1 MKHLTEEE
9 LVETY
14 YAANAGEAGAHM
26 QDCAECAAAFR
37 LLEIDLAAMRPVAV
51 PERDENYGDAI
62 WKRVSSELQQ
72 ASAALSA
79 EGLRNGEVPQGLK
92 PWNFNRGANGATKV
106 VPLRE
111 RPPAGIRWA
120 DGATEV
126 VPLRERLP
134 WSSGLWRGM
143 AYAAGC
149 AVLVAG
155 AFYGGTV
162 YEHWQHEKSVEQSAK
177 VHPPAAAAPKVV
189 VVVLGDH
196 LDRSERL
203 LVELKHADADSP
215 ELVNPLR
222 QEARELLAANHVFRD
237 DAEKEGD
244 PALTEA
250 LSHLD
255 TLLNEVAYQQ
265 GGLDAAAL
273 ERIQNE
279 MSADGLLFEVRVLRS
294 KNPHRTKTVRLVA
307 KGGTA

>member
-1 MKHLTEEE
+1 MNHLTEEE
-9 LVETY
+9 LVEKY
-14 YAANAGEAGAHM
+14 YGTDEGGAGVHLRE
-26 QDCAECAAAFR
+26 CAECAAAFR
-37 LLEIDLAAMRPVAV
+37 VLEIDLAAMRPAAV
-51 PERDENYGDAI
+51 PERDANYGDAI
-62 WKRVSSELQQ
+62 WQRVSSR
-72 ASAALSA
+72 LSQRGAVLSEAEWA
-79 EGLRNGEVPQGLK
+79 EGLSGGEVPQGLK
-92 PWNFNRGANGATKV
+92 PGLFKWETNGT
-106 VPLRE
+106 
-111 RPPAGIRWA
+111 
-120 DGATEV
+120 TEV

-134 WSSGLWRGM
+134 RGYRLWRGM

-149 AVLVAG
+149 AVLVAA
-155 AFYGGTV
+155 AFYGGRV
-162 YEHWQHEKSVEQSAK
+162 YEHWQHEKSVEQNAK
-177 VHPPAAAAPKVV
+177 VHAPAAAAPKVV

-273 ERIQNE
+273 ERIKDE
-279 MSADGLLFEVRVLRS
+279 MNADGLLFEVRVLRS
-294 KNPHRTKTVRLVA
+294 KNPHRTKTVRLVS